1 MDNKIRTQKTF
12 FVSVLMVDQA
22 EPTEEV
28 RCATQQAVVE
38 GKRKNTNNSATC
50 LF

>member
-1 MDNKIRTQKTF
+1 
-12 FVSVLMVDQA
+12 MVDQA

-28 RCATQQAVVE
+28 YYATLQVEAE

-50 LF
+50 WF